1 MSGRPWESAAG
12 PISSVRAPC
21 SLLVLR
27 TRFLPTRRVVEVT
40 WARISNCRLEPERT
54 MLKPSLQL
62 RIGQQLTM
70 TPQLQQAIRLLQLPS
85 LDLQAHVRETL
96 ETNVMLEAED
106 ELALDAPPDAAR
118 EREDVPVEEKYA
130 ELDGHTAAGDQRE
143 EPEVEIADEAWGEQ
157 TSGPSDSPW
166 SGEDDRSGD
175 FSDQHGQTLQ
185 EQLIEQLELAKLSP
199 VDLAIARV
207 ITDAITD
214 DGYLKDDLEE
224 VRLSLL
230 PEIEATIADV
240 ERVLAA
246 VRSLEPAG
254 VGARN
259 LGECIALQLRQL
271 HPDTRARD
279 IAIRV
284 ALEHL
289 DLVAGQQL
297 VLLRRQLRCS
307 EGDLEMALALVRSC
321 HPRPGAAVNPAQ
333 AEYVIP
339 DVFVR
344 RTDHGW
350 IGEINQATVPRVR
363 VNQSYA
369 NLISRAP
376 DHAMLRTQLQEARWL
391 MRSLEIRNET
401 LVKVARC
408 IVQRQTSFFEIGEE
422 AMEPLILKD
431 VAEAVEMH
439 ESTISRVTTAKYMHT
454 PRGVF
459 EFRYFFSSHVA
470 AADGTEMSSTAIRA
484 KLRKLI
490 SQENPDN
497 PLSDAKLAEILSQ
510 EGIPVARRTVAKYRE
525 GMQIAPSNER
535 KRAAAR
541 AS

>member
-1 MSGRPWESAAG
+1 MSARPWVFAAARTSSA
-12 PISSVRAPC
+12 RARC
-21 SLLVLR
+21 SLPDLR
-27 TRFLPTRRVVEVT
+27 IRFLPTRRSVRCT
-40 WARISNCRLEPERT
+40 WARISNCRLGSERN

-96 ETNVMLEAED
+96 ETNVMLEAE
-106 ELALDAPPDAAR
+106 EEAAEPLSEAVR
-118 EREDVPVEEKYA
+118 EREDLPAEEKYA
-130 ELDGHTAAGDQRE
+130 ELDGNSTPGEQRE
-143 EPEVEIADEAWGEQ
+143 EPEVEIADEAWGDQ
-157 TSGPSDSPW
+157 TSGPSDTPW
-166 SGEDDRSGD
+166 PGEDDPSSH

-185 EQLIEQLELAKLSP
+185 EQLIEQLELAKLSA
-199 VDLAIARV
+199 VDMAIARV

-214 DGYLKDDLEE
+214 DGYLKDDLEDI
-224 VRLSLL
+224 RLSLL
-230 PEIEATIADV
+230 PEIEATTADV
-240 ERVLAA
+240 ERVLHA
-246 VRSLEPAG
+246 VQSLEPAG

-271 HPDTRARD
+271 HPDTPARD
-279 IAIRV
+279 TAIRV

-307 EGDLEMALALVRSC
+307 ESDLEMALALVRSC

-350 IGEINQATVPRVR
+350 IVEINQATVPRVR
-363 VNQSYA
+363 VNHAYA
-369 NLISRAP
+369 NLISRSP

-401 LVKVARC
+401 LIKVARC
-408 IVQRQTSFFEIGEE
+408 IVQRQTSFFELGEE

-459 EFRYFFSSHVA
+459 EFRYFFSSHVE

-484 KLRKLI
+484 KIKKLI

-497 PLSDAKLAEILSQ
+497 PWSDGKLAEILSQ

-525 GMQIAPSNER
+525 GMQIAPSYDR

>member
-1 MSGRPWESAAG
+1 
-12 PISSVRAPC
+12 
-21 SLLVLR
+21 
-27 TRFLPTRRVVEVT
+27 
-40 WARISNCRLEPERT
+40 

-96 ETNVMLEAED
+96 ETNVMLEAEEEALEVPV
-106 ELALDAPPDAAR
+106 ELVR
-118 EREDVPVEEKYA
+118 EREAAPIEEKYA
-130 ELDGHTAAGDQRE
+130 ELDGNSPPGDQRD
-143 EPEVEIADEAWGEQ
+143 EPEVEIADEAWEA
-157 TSGPSDSPW
+157 TSAGPSDSSW
-166 SGEDDRSGD
+166 SGDDDRSSD
-175 FSDQHGQTLQ
+175 FSDQNGQTLQ

-199 VDLAIARV
+199 IDIAIARV
-207 ITDAITD
+207 ITDAIND
-214 DGYLKDDLEE
+214 DGYLKDSLEDI
-224 VRLSLL
+224 RSSLR
-230 PEIEATIADV
+230 PEIDASAADV
-240 ERVLAA
+240 ERVLHF
-246 VRSLEPAG
+246 VQSLEPAG

-271 HPDTRARD
+271 DPGTPSRD

-289 DLVAGQQL
+289 DLVAGQQW

-307 EGDLEMALALVRSC
+307 ESDLEMALALVRSC
-321 HPRPGAAVNPAQ
+321 HPRPGAAVNSAQ

-350 IGEINQATVPRVR
+350 TVEINQATVPKVR
-363 VNQSYA
+363 VNQNYA
-369 NLISRAP
+369 NLVSRSP

-401 LVKVARC
+401 LIKVARC
-408 IVQRQTSFFEIGEE
+408 IVQRQSSFFDVGEE

-484 KLRKLI
+484 KIKKLI
-490 SQENPDN
+490 SQENPEN
-497 PLSDAKLAEILSQ
+497 PCSDSKLAEILSQ